1 MAPGGLL
8 DRPRVRIVQLPSLHG
23 WVRLRQGMSRH
34 DSGIAA
40 RGRGRLVGAPR
51 RAEPGAVARA
61 GPGLVRRVTGSAR
74 RSRW

>member
-1 MAPGGLL
+1 MAREGLL

-40 RGRGRLVGAPR
+40 RGRGRFIGGAQASGTGR
-51 RAEPGAVARA
+51 G
-61 GPGLVRRVTGSAR
+61 GPGRPRPRASGHRERAP
-74 RSRW
+74 

>member
-40 RGRGRLVGAPR
+40 RGRGRLPGGAQ
-51 RAEPGAVARA
+51 ASGTGHG
-61 GPGLVRRVTGSAR
+61 GPGRPRPRASCHRERAP
-74 RSRW
+74 

>member
-40 RGRGRLVGAPR
+40 RGRGRLVG
-51 RAEPGAVARA
+51 GAQASGTGRG
-61 GPGLVRRVTGSAR
+61 GPGRPRPRASGHRERAP
-74 RSRW
+74 